1 MITNAVKTA
10 PMSAVSKLIKN
21 FQDSPAMK
29 IDPRL
34 KDSVAHLICHKRL
47 HQTCQTTYCGV
58 QLLGAKAATLAH
70 GKLLMSNSITIM
82 TGNNGVITGVFI
94 RNNDVI
100 TM

>member
-1 MITNAVKTA
+1 
-10 PMSAVSKLIKN
+10 MSAVSKLIKN

-70 GKLLMSNSITIM
+70 GKLLMSNSINIM